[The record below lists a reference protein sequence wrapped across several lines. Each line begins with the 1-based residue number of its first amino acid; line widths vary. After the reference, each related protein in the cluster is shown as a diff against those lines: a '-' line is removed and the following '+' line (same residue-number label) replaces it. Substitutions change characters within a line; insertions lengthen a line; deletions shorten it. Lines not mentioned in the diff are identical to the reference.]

1 MLIATTPGWRILDCS
16 LRDGGYQN
24 NWAFP
29 LALAQA
35 HLALLD
41 ALGITMAEIGFRS
54 PSNRSSEFRGQFG
67 HSGPALL
74 RNLKAHA
81 PNVQLG
87 VMVNESE
94 FAGPSELAE
103 RFKGDLADGALSFVR
118 VATQPTGFR
127 RALELAEP
135 LIDLGLPTFV
145 NLMQIDRVSKE
156 DLVATVGKVSTLA
169 LSGIYIA
176 DSLGALRPPDAAAI
190 VELLT
195 SLTDVPIGV
204 HFHDN
209 FGLAFANSIAAIGA
223 GVSLVDGTALG
234 IGRGA
239 GNTSLEFL
247 LLDHHTTPPVQ
258 EIASLVELWKGYIQD
273 SDDVTRWGPSLEY
286 ALAARS
292 KVHPTFVQKMLE
304 RETYSAIER
313 VTVIEELGRK
323 SASRFSENA
332 LEMDGD
338 WFTSPGT
345 TSPEIRELFKAK
357 NLLLVGSG
365 PSVEQYMPEI
375 RRTADELDL
384 TVWIIGPG
392 MPEIEA
398 AYRIISHPASI
409 LSRPEALQ
417 SGATNV
423 GPFSQLAS
431 KIPTNLSGLGYL
443 SIDLALSTTDFG
455 FNGDRVSAGSARSS
469 IVALALLAGL
479 SPDSIF
485 VAGFDGFPS
494 GDRRNHEFSEALRRL
509 QESGK
514 VLFSLTP
521 TAFEIEFYGF
531 S

>member
-1 MLIATTPGWRILDCS
+1 MITQITPGWTILDCS
-16 LRDGGYQN
+16 LRDGGYLN

-29 LALAQA
+29 LGLAQN
-35 HLALLD
+35 HLALLG

-67 HSGPALL
+67 HSSPALL
-74 RNLKAHA
+74 RDLKGHA

-87 VMVNESE
+87 VMVNESD

-103 RFKGDLADGALSFVR
+103 RFEGDFADGALSFLR
-118 VATQPTGFR
+118 VATHPTGFR
-127 RALELAEP
+127 RALTLAEP

-145 NLMQIDRVSKE
+145 NLMQIDRVSRE
-156 DLVATVGKVSTLA
+156 DLAATVGKVSAVA
-169 LSGIYIA
+169 LSGLYIA
-176 DSLGALRPPDAAAI
+176 DSLGALRPPDVAAI

-195 SLTDVPIGV
+195 SHTDMPIGV

-209 FGLAFANSIAAIGA
+209 FGLAFANSLAAIDAGA
-223 GVSLVDGTALG
+223 SLVDGTALG

-247 LLDHHTTPPVQ
+247 LLDHCTTPPVQ
-258 EIASLVELWKGYIQD
+258 KIASLVELWKGWMED
-273 SDDVTRWGPSLEY
+273 SDDVTRWGPSLDY

-292 KVHPTFVQKMLE
+292 NVHPTFVQKMLE
-304 RETYSAIER
+304 KETYSAVER
-313 VTVIEELGRK
+313 ATVIEELGKK
-323 SASRFSENA
+323 SASHFSEDA
-332 LEMDGD
+332 LEIDSD

-345 TSPEIRELFKAK
+345 TSPEISDLFKAK

-365 PSVEQYMPEI
+365 PSIERHMPEI
-375 RRTADELDL
+375 RRTADALEL
-384 TVWIIGPG
+384 TVCIIGPG
-392 MPEIEA
+392 MPEIGA
-398 AYRIISHPASI
+398 DYRIISHPTSI

-431 KIPTNLSGLGYL
+431 RIPTNLSGLGYL

-455 FNGDRVSAGSARSS
+455 FKGDRVCAGSARSS

-479 SPDSIF
+479 TPASIF

-494 GDRRNHEFSEALRRL
+494 GDRRNHEFAEALRRL

-531 S
+531 A